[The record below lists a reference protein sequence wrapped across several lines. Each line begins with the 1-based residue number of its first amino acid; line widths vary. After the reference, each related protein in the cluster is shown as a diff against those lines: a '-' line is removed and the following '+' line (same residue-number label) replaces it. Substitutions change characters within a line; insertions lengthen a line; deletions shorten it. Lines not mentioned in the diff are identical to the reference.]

1 MLVLLP
7 VLFLLLDL
15 LLSLLLVVVN
25 LTASCTERWAGRLL
39 MVQLLDGKEKFHRLE
54 IIIVIIIIQSCWQNA
69 CWPIFMCCQVE
80 IMSWWL
86 SLGHFQLACISIPY
100 YICCRHCVCQNVL
113 WNSSLLVPSPL
124 LLAGCC
130 YDHHCFLFSTAF
142 CYFTFIVAK

>member
-69 CWPIFMCCQVE
+69 C
-80 IMSWWL
+80 
-86 SLGHFQLACISIPY
+86 
-100 YICCRHCVCQNVL
+100 
-113 WNSSLLVPSPL
+113 
-124 LLAGCC
+124 
-130 YDHHCFLFSTAF
+130 
-142 CYFTFIVAK
+142 